1 VSSLNLDIKPR
12 HIQRGVAA
20 SNESKARQRRLDDID
35 PPPMAPEPAGAPF
48 KPSPE
53 AMFDLARALGYDCQN
68 RDPEGGWRHWL
79 RDDADLESV
88 LPPRRARAADAKKP
102 GVRPGSTPRGAV
114 LRGAGPTAERLCKS
128 CEKWKPDSQA
138 FFRMRG
144 DGSRHVSNECLRCE
158 SERRSRSYRELR
170 ERRKVAA

>member
-1 VSSLNLDIKPR
+1 VSSINLDIRPE
-12 HIQRGVAA
+12 HIQRGCAA
-20 SNESKARQRRLDDID
+20 SNEARRRQRRLDDID
-35 PPPMAPEPAGAPF
+35 LPA
-48 KPSPE
+48 PSPE
-53 AMFDLARALGYDCQN
+53 PSSASFRPDPEAMYDLARALGYDCQN

-88 LPPRRARAADAKKP
+88 RPPRRARAADAKKP
-102 GVRPGSTPRGAV
+102 GAKPGATPRGAV

-144 DGSRHVSNECLRCE
+144 DGSRNVSNECLRCE

-170 ERRKVAA
+170 ARRKAA